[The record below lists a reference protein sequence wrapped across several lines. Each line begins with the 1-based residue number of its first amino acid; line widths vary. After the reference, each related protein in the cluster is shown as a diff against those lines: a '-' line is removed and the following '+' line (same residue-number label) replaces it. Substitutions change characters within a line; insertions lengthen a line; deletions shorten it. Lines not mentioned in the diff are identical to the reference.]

1 MSLDRQELAHLV
13 SNQTFACFKGVPVTD
28 PQAFHHRPGVAVVVG
43 ATGGLGEACA
53 RLLAARGARAL
64 LTYRTN
70 RAHAEGLAQ
79 ELEQLHGPGACAG
92 IAALDVLD
100 PQAARTWAAQ
110 LADSGTAVHTLVYA
124 AGPHVPQVHLSK
136 LTPEQFRRQIDDDLV
151 ATFNVLTAF
160 LSLLRASHGSIVA
173 LSTAATDRYASRDG
187 LSAIPKGGVEQIIR
201 GIAVEE
207 GRFGV
212 RANSI
217 GIGMNTAGMAQRL
230 MAAGDL
236 DEVALEAARKNTPL
250 RRFGSGD
257 DIAQAA
263 CFLASDAAG
272 FISGQRLN
280 VDGGYSA

>member
-1 MSLDRQELAHLV
+1 M
-13 SNQTFACFKGVPVTD
+13 TD
-28 PQAFHHRPGVAVVVG
+28 PLAFHHRPGVAVVVG
-43 ATGGLGEACA
+43 ATGGLGEASA
-53 RLLAARGARAL
+53 RLLAARGARVL

-70 RAHAEGLAQ
+70 RTHADELAQ
-79 ELEQLHGPGACAG
+79 DLMQRHGHDACAG
-92 IAALDVLD
+92 VHALDVLD
-100 PQAARTWAAQ
+100 PAAARTWTSQ
-110 LADSGTAVHTLVYA
+110 LADSGMEVHTLVYA

-136 LTPEQFRRQIDDDLV
+136 MTPDEFRRQIDDDLV

-160 LSLLRASHGSIVA
+160 LPLLRASHGSIVA

-187 LSAIPKGGVEQIIR
+187 LSAIPKGGVEQLIR

-236 DEVALEAARKNTPL
+236 DEVALEAARRNTPL

-257 DIAQAA
+257 DIAQAV

-272 FISGQRLN
+272 FVSGQRLN